1 MEMSEEEYYR
11 EKIIKIIKGLN
22 GKKGEL
28 LYRIMVILEILPRI
42 EYERI
47 YDFLSELYFS

>member
-1 MEMSEEEYYR
+1 MSEEEHYI
-11 EKIIKIIKGLN
+11 EKVIEMVKGLSE
-22 GKKGEL
+22 KKGEL
-28 LYRIMVILEILPRI
+28 LYNIMTILEILPRI